1 MTISEKIKI
10 LCVRAGISVAE
21 LSRRVGK
28 SPQNFNAKMK
38 RGTFSVAELEQI
50 AAAVGCTYE
59 NYFVWINGDKI

>member
-1 MTISEKIKI
+1 MTISEKIKV

-38 RGTFSVAELEQI
+38 KGTFSVSELEQI
-50 AAAVGCTYE
+50 ADAVGCTYE
-59 NYFVWINGDKI
+59 NNFIWVNGDKI